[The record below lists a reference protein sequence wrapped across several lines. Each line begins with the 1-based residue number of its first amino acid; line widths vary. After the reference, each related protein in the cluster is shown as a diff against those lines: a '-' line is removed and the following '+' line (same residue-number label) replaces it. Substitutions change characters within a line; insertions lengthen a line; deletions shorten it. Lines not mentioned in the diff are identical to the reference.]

1 MNPEIRKRRDNPSAS
16 LQDVLARNRVSAK
29 GGVYA
34 VCSAHPWVIDAAIQQ
49 SIEDGSVLHVESTSS
64 QVNQYGG
71 YSGQTPSQF
80 AGFVHAAARRRGL
93 PEDRVLL
100 GGDHL
105 GPFPWK
111 CEAANSALNKACQLA
126 RDCVL
131 AGYRKIHL
139 DASMACGEDG
149 EALSE
154 QIVAQRAAVLCEAA
168 ERALKDAPQS
178 IDPPLYVIGTE
189 VPVPGGES
197 ALGLPPA
204 VTTIESLHETL
215 RVFQR
220 AFEER
225 GLAAAWQRV
234 IGVVVQP
241 GVEFG
246 DEVVFEYDKAKARSL
261 SEGLPRSTS
270 LVYEAHSTDY
280 QPPAALAQMVED
292 HFAIQKVGP
301 WLTFAF
307 REAVFALSLIEKEL
321 FASEKSRRPS
331 QLREA
336 LDAAMLREPAYWRSY
351 YKGDESQLRI
361 SRAYSYSDRC
371 RYYWHQAPVQ
381 AELERLLENLSERP
395 IPLTLLSQ
403 YLPQEYK
410 AIRTKLIQNQPGTII
425 RYHIQAVLRSYAT
438 ACGMRGEAN

>member
-1 MNPEIRKRRDNPSAS
+1 
-16 LQDVLARNRVSAK
+16 
-29 GGVYA
+29 
-34 VCSAHPWVIDAAIQQ
+34 
-49 SIEDGSVLHVESTSS
+49 
-64 QVNQYGG
+64 
-71 YSGQTPSQF
+71 
-80 AGFVHAAARRRGL
+80 
-93 PEDRVLL
+93 
-100 GGDHL
+100 
-105 GPFPWK
+105 
-111 CEAANSALNKACQLA
+111 
-126 RDCVL
+126 
-131 AGYRKIHL
+131 
-139 DASMACGEDG
+139 MACGEDG

-204 VTTIESLHETL
+204 VTTIESMHETL

-261 SEGLPRSTS
+261 SEGLPPGSS

-307 REAVFALSLIEKEL
+307 REAVFALSL
-321 FASEKSRRPS
+321 
-331 QLREA
+331 
-336 LDAAMLREPAYWRSY
+336 
-351 YKGDESQLRI
+351 
-361 SRAYSYSDRC
+361 
-371 RYYWHQAPVQ
+371 
-381 AELERLLENLSERP
+381 
-395 IPLTLLSQ
+395 
-403 YLPQEYK
+403 
-410 AIRTKLIQNQPGTII
+410 
-425 RYHIQAVLRSYAT
+425 
-438 ACGMRGEAN
+438 